1 MDKYPLSVI
10 IITQD
15 EQDNIHDCLE
25 SVKWAQEIVVV
36 DSGSADET
44 ENICREYTDRFY
56 TKDWPGFGVQ
66 KQRALELTNC
76 DWVLSLDADERVTPE
91 LQIEIIAA
99 IEVDS
104 EVYGYM
110 IPRLSHYLGKGIRH
124 AGWYPDYTLRLVKKD
139 KSHFSNDIVHEKL
152 IVDGKVGR
160 LNNHFMHF
168 PYKDIAHHLQKI
180 NQYSSLSAQKM
191 LESGKT
197 VSWLMVFVKAFFG
210 FFRAYILRKGFIDG
224 WQGLVVSISTAL
236 SVYLKYIKLKEKGL
250 KN

>member
-197 VSWLMVFVKAFFG
+197 VSWSMVFVKAFFG

>member
-197 VSWLMVFVKAFFG
+197 VSWSMVFVKAFFG

-224 WQGLVVSISTAL
+224 WRGLVVSISTAL

>member
-15 EQDNIHDCLE
+15 EQDNIRDCLE

-66 KQRALELTNC
+66 KQRALELANY

-91 LQIEIIAA
+91 LQMEITAA

-104 EVYGYM
+104 GVCGYM

-152 IVDGKVGR
+152 TVDGKVGR

-197 VSWLMVFVKAFFG
+197 VSWSMVFVKAFFG

-224 WQGLVVSISTAL
+224 WRGLVVSISTAL

>member
-197 VSWLMVFVKAFFG
+197 VSWSMVFVKAFLIF
-210 FFRAYILRKGFIDG
+210 
-224 WQGLVVSISTAL
+224 
-236 SVYLKYIKLKEKGL
+236 
-250 KN
+250 

>member
-224 WQGLVVSISTAL
+224 WRGLVVSISTAL

>member
-91 LQIEIIAA
+91 LQMEIIAA

-197 VSWLMVFVKAFFG
+197 VSWSMVFVKAFFG

-224 WQGLVVSISTAL
+224 WRGLVVSISTAL